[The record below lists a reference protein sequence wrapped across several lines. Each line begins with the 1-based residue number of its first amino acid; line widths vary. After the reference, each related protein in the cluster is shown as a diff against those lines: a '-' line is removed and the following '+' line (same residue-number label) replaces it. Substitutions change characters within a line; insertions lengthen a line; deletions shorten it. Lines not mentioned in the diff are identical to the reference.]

1 MNKSLWISSS
11 EGNKYRVL
19 DEDKRVECL
28 IVGGGIVGIT
38 TAYLLCKIGR
48 AHV

>member
-11 EGNKYRVL
+11 QGDRYGEL

-38 TAYLLCKIGR
+38 TAYLLCKSGR
-48 AHV
+48 GP